1 MDNPLYLHEHF
12 ALPDESESRKRDGCY
27 KGNPL
32 LRWDSSIFAKL
43 PEGVERKRDKD
54 SFEWQTYYRIGAQWL
69 DEKWEQAL
77 VVTPKIENIDFT
89 KMFLSCLESGLAVTD
104 FSRIYDI
111 DFEQPAIPTNKL
123 DTVLTPLII
132 IHFLTVVEGIAKRGL
147 KRGYVHRE
155 ENLKKVKGRIRI
167 LANER
172 KNVIP
177 RRFDRVYCQYNEF
190 TVDIPENR
198 LIKKALLFA
207 QRELARLPNFKH
219 YSKLFLLENKC
230 LAAFTQVSPEIE
242 LRDVKLIK
250 SHKLFREYDLAVKL
264 AKTILRRNDYSI
276 KKASDDKKPTPVFW
290 LDMALLFEHYVYS
303 ILAKDH
309 KKKIVYQFNSVSGI
323 PDFLYIGELNDELK
337 NCILDTKYILL
348 DDKNDTYAK
357 AKMRSIVRQLSGY
370 ARDIKILAKLG
381 YREQNWKNVVVPCVI
396 IYPKSKT
403 ESESNKQ
410 IDLQHYEECEGWL
423 EFYKIGIELPREKQN
438 G

>member
-1 MDNPLYLHEHF
+1 M
-12 ALPDESESRKRDGCY
+12 SELIVSRKEHEPLPSGCNPKQWNDSYY
-27 KGNPL
+27 KNPL
-32 LRWDSSIFAKL
+32 LTWSNFGSKEDPPRNY
-43 PEGVERKRDKD
+43 
-54 SFEWQTYYRIGAQWL
+54 WQTYYRIGAQWL
-69 DEKWEQAL
+69 DEKREQAL

-89 KMFLSCLESGLAVTD
+89 EMFLSCLESGLAVTD
-104 FSRIYDI
+104 FSKIYDI
-111 DFEQPAIPTNKL
+111 DFDQPAVPTNKL

-172 KNVIP
+172 KNIIP

-219 YSKLFLLENKC
+219 YSKLILLENKC

-264 AKTILRRNDYSI
+264 AKTILRRNDYSL

-303 ILAKDH
+303 ILHEQERDR
-309 KKKIVYQFNSVSGI
+309 IQYQVSGAVGGK
-323 PDFLYIGELNDELK
+323 PDFLFSDVSRGRY
-337 NCILDTKYILL
+337 ILDTKYMFLYKNNISL
-348 DDKNDTYAK
+348 D
-357 AKMRSIVRQLSGY
+357 IVNQLSGY
-370 ARDIKILAKLG
+370 SRDVGILKKLG
-381 YREQNWKNVVVPCVI
+381 YNDNGERENIVVPCVVL
-396 IYPKSKT
+396 YPRDPEDTSKY
-403 ESESNKQ
+403 NPDQ
-410 IDLQHYEECEGWL
+410 ILNENNMRKVEKL
-423 EFYKIGIELPREKQN
+423 TKFYKIGVALPREKQN

>member
-1 MDNPLYLHEHF
+1 M
-12 ALPDESESRKRDGCY
+12 SEPIVSRKEHEPLPADCKPAEWNDFYY
-27 KGNPL
+27 KNPL
-32 LRWDSSIFAKL
+32 LTWSSFASKED
-43 PEGVERKRDKD
+43 PPRNY
-54 SFEWQTYYRIGAQWL
+54 WQTYYRIGAQWL

-77 VVTPKIENIDFT
+77 VVTPKIDDIDFT

-104 FSRIYDI
+104 FSGIYDI

-198 LIKKALLFA
+198 LIKKALMFA

-219 YSKLFLLENKC
+219 YSKLSLLENKC
-230 LAAFTQVSPEIE
+230 LAAFSQVSPEIE

-276 KKASDDKKPTPVFW
+276 KKASGEKENTPVFW
-290 LDMALLFEHYVYS
+290 LDMSLLFEHYVYS
-303 ILAKDH
+303 ILH
-309 KKKIVYQFNSVSGI
+309 EQYGEKIIYHIRGAENEE
-323 PDFLYIGELNDELK
+323 PDFLYIGENRY
-337 NCILDTKYILL
+337 ILDAKYMDL
-348 DDKNDTYAK
+348 DKK
-357 AKMRSIVRQLSGY
+357 RKLSIVRQLAGY
-370 ARDIKILAKLG
+370 ARDVNVLGELG
-381 YREQNWKNVVVPCVI
+381 YSKEEMNNVVVPCYFL
-396 IYPKSKT
+396 YPQKNAS
-403 ESESNKQ
+403 SDDSNDKLL
-410 IDLQHYEECEGWL
+410 DEGKWIPINNWL
-423 EFYKIGIELPREKQN
+423 KFYKIGVALPREKK
-438 G
+438 GG

>member
-1 MDNPLYLHEHF
+1 MDNPLYLLEHF

-32 LRWDSSIFAKL
+32 LHWDLSIYAKL

-69 DEKWEQAL
+69 DEKREQAL

-89 KMFLSCLESGLAVTD
+89 EMFLSCLESGLAITD
-104 FSRIYDI
+104 FSKIYDI
-111 DFEQPAIPTNKL
+111 DFDQPAVPTNKL

-167 LANER
+167 LTNER
-172 KNVIP
+172 KNIIP

-207 QRELARLPNFKH
+207 QKELARLSSFKH
-219 YSKLFLLENKC
+219 NSRAFLLENKC
-230 LAAFTQVSPEIE
+230 LAAFSQVSPEIE

-276 KKASDDKKPTPVFW
+276 KKASEDEKPTPVFW

-303 ILAKDH
+303 ILH
-309 KKKIVYQFNSVSGI
+309 EQYGEKIRYQFQGTGEER
-323 PDFLYIGELNDELK
+323 PDFLYTNLYK
-337 NCILDTKYILL
+337 NEIIRCILDTKYIDL
-348 DDKNDTYAK
+348 DSNCSMYK
-357 AKMRSIVRQLSGY
+357 IVRQLAGY
-370 ARDIKILAKLG
+370 ARDVKILRKLG
-381 YREQNWKNVVVPCVI
+381 YTRKEMDDVVVPCI
-396 IYPKSKT
+396 FLYPKTNASKDVT
-403 ESESNKQ
+403 NDKILDKEWIP
-410 IDLQHYEECEGWL
+410 IDNWIK
-423 EFYKIGIELPREKQN
+423 FYKIGIELPREKK
-438 G
+438 GG

>member
-12 ALPDESESRKRDGCY
+12 ALPDESESRNRDGCY

-32 LRWDSSIFAKL
+32 LHWDLSIYAKL
-43 PEGVERKRDKD
+43 PEGIERKRDNK

-69 DEKWEQAL
+69 DEKREQAL

-104 FSRIYDI
+104 FSKIYDI
-111 DFEQPAIPTNKL
+111 DFDQPAVPTNKL

-177 RRFDRVYCQYNEF
+177 RRFDRVYCPYNEF

-264 AKTILRRNDYSI
+264 AKTILRRNDYSL

-290 LDMALLFEHYVYS
+290 LNMALLFEHYVYS
-303 ILAKDH
+303 ILH
-309 KKKIVYQFNSVSGI
+309 EQYGEKIIYQFIGNENET
-323 PDFLYIGELNDELK
+323 PDFLYK
-337 NCILDTKYILL
+337 NEDIPSILDTKYIDL
-348 DDKNDTYAK
+348 DGNCSMYK
-357 AKMRSIVRQLSGY
+357 IVRQLAGY
-370 ARDIKILAKLG
+370 ARDVKVLRKLCDKA
-381 YREQNWKNVVVPCVI
+381 EDINKVVVPCI
-396 IYPKSKT
+396 FLYPKT
-403 ESESNKQ
+403 NVSNDDANRNILDKEWIP
-410 IDLQHYEECEGWL
+410 IDNWIK
-423 EFYKIGIELPREKQN
+423 FYKIGVALPREKK
-438 G
+438 GG

>member
-1 MDNPLYLHEHF
+1 M
-12 ALPDESESRKRDGCY
+12 SESLVSIKEHEPLSSVY
-27 KGNPL
+27 KPAEWNDFYKKNPL
-32 LRWDSSIFAKL
+32 LTWSSFGSKED
-43 PEGVERKRDKD
+43 PPRNY
-54 SFEWQTYYRIGAQWL
+54 WQTYYRIGAQWL

-77 VVTPKIENIDFT
+77 VVTPKIDDIDFT
-89 KMFLSCLESGLAVTD
+89 EMFLSCLESGLAVTD
-104 FSRIYDI
+104 FSEIYDI
-111 DFEQPAIPTNKL
+111 DFDQPAVPTNKL

-172 KNVIP
+172 KNIIP

-264 AKTILRRNDYSI
+264 AKTILRRNDYSL

-303 ILAKDH
+303 ILH
-309 KKKIVYQFNSVSGI
+309 EQYGEKIIYQFIGNENET
-323 PDFLYIGELNDELK
+323 PDFLYK
-337 NCILDTKYILL
+337 NEDIPSILDTKYIDL
-348 DDKNDTYAK
+348 DGNCSMYK
-357 AKMRSIVRQLSGY
+357 IVRQLAGY
-370 ARDIKILAKLG
+370 ARDVIILKKLG
-381 YREQNWKNVVVPCVI
+381 YSTDNMDKIVPCI
-396 IYPKSKT
+396 FLYPKT
-403 ESESNKQ
+403 NASNDDANDNILDKGKWIP
-410 IDLQHYEECEGWL
+410 IDNWL
-423 EFYKIGIELPREKQN
+423 KFYKIGVALPREKQN

>member
-1 MDNPLYLHEHF
+1 MSEPLVSIEHKS
-12 ALPDESESRKRDGCY
+12 LPADY
-27 KGNPL
+27 KPAEWNDFYYKNPL
-32 LRWDSSIFAKL
+32 LTWSNFGSKEDPPRNY
-43 PEGVERKRDKD
+43 
-54 SFEWQTYYRIGAQWL
+54 WQTYYRIGAQWL
-69 DEKWEQAL
+69 DEKREQAL

-104 FSRIYDI
+104 FSKIYDI

-172 KNVIP
+172 KNIIP
-177 RRFDRVYCQYNEF
+177 RRFDRIYCQYNEF

-230 LAAFTQVSPEIE
+230 LAAFTQVSSEIE

-264 AKTILRRNDYSI
+264 AKTILRRNDYSL

-303 ILAKDH
+303 ILH
-309 KKKIVYQFNSVSGI
+309 EQYGEKIIYQFIGNENET
-323 PDFLYIGELNDELK
+323 PDFLYK
-337 NCILDTKYILL
+337 NEDIPSILDTKYIDL
-348 DDKNDTYAK
+348 DGNCSMYK
-357 AKMRSIVRQLSGY
+357 IVRQLAGY
-370 ARDIKILAKLG
+370 ARDVIILKKLG
-381 YREQNWKNVVVPCVI
+381 YSTDNMDKIVPCI
-396 IYPKSKT
+396 FLYPKT
-403 ESESNKQ
+403 NASNDDANDNILDKGKWIP
-410 IDLQHYEECEGWL
+410 IDNWL
-423 EFYKIGIELPREKQN
+423 KFYKIGVALPREKQN